1 MKQKKV
7 LRNIFFEPL
16 LQKYQEGVEDKVR
29 GSEFVFDSVYLLH
42 YNLHKITLNRGGSN
56 IDSPKWLSNKKP
68 TINPNNNYDKCFQ
81 YTITVALNH

>member
-29 GSEFVFDSVYLLH
+29 GSEFVFDSVY
-42 YNLHKITLNRGGSN
+42 
-56 IDSPKWLSNKKP
+56 
-68 TINPNNNYDKCFQ
+68 
-81 YTITVALNH
+81 